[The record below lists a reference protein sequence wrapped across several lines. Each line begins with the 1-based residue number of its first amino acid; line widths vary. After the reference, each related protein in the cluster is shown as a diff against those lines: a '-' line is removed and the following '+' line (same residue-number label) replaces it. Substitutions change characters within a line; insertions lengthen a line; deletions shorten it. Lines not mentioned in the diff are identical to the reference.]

1 MTGTPNIPDPSTP
14 AVEGDELQPSE
25 VPTGASEAPFDGA
38 EDAVGE
44 SPVDAATHAAVV
56 AERDQYLDALQRL
69 KAEFDNYRKR
79 IDRDREA
86 QQLSGVR
93 ELCGELLPV
102 VDNLERALA
111 SSTGAETDQIV
122 VGVEMVRGQ
131 LARLLGG
138 RGVEEIAADAAQFDP
153 NVHEAV
159 AQHPSPDHEEGTVV
173 HVLEKGYRIGET
185 VIRPAKVVVAAAP
198 PEV

>member
-1 MTGTPNIPDPSTP
+1 MTDTPNIPDPSTP
-14 AVEGDELQPSE
+14 AVDGDELVAPE
-25 VPTGASEAPFDGA
+25 VPSGASEPPFDGA
-38 EDAVGE
+38 EQTGGE
-44 SPVDAATHAAVV
+44 SSVDGETHAKVV

-79 IDRDREA
+79 VDRDREA

-159 AQHPSPDHEEGTVV
+159 AQHPSPDHDEGTVV

-185 VIRPAKVVVAAAP
+185 VIRPAKVVVAAPP